1 MGEFACMHCDELMV
15 KANTTYL
22 TEIVSDMHP
31 FTEHVEN
38 TALRVN
44 SDVKMNCKYSFVD
57 LMGAG

>member
-1 MGEFACMHCDELMV
+1 MHCDELMV

-22 TEIVSDMHP
+22 IEIVSDMHP